1 MMGKVKME
9 DGSVKYSDSMKRQV
23 GSWYE
28 NWATDKWY
36 IIETVEAGEVMGEY
50 GIDKVWLHTMR
61 EATAEELAQ
70 KAEQKAKWDAKT
82 SDERVSETMDSLANE
97 FPGLDW

>member
-1 MMGKVKME
+1 MYQVKMQ
-9 DGSVKYSDSMKRQV
+9 DGSIKYSDSRKHQV

-28 NWATDKWY
+28 DWAHNKWY
-36 IIETVEAGEVMGEY
+36 IILTVEAGEVMGEY

-61 EATAEELAQ
+61 EATAEELAE
-70 KAEQKAKWDAKT
+70 KAEQEAEWNAKT
-82 SDERVSETMDSLANE
+82 SDERISSNLNSLASE